1 LNHRDR
7 PTRHRERAFDEVYS
21 GYSGKFGE
29 FGRFGE
35 IRSKSFVTLTV
46 GVDPT
51 LSTLGASKGMALPLD
66 RHRKPAAARF
76 RNANQ
81 PRRHVFDKESGLLQG
96 TVELLVLKTLT
107 WGPMHGYGIASWI
120 ESVTADALSV
130 EEGSLYPAL
139 YRMAKKRWI
148 TAEWGLSENN
158 RRAKYYRLTAE
169 GRRQFRD
176 QTSGW
181 RRFASAVDQAIGST
195 VAPSWAK

>member
-1 LNHRDR
+1 
-7 PTRHRERAFDEVYS
+7 
-21 GYSGKFGE
+21 
-29 FGRFGE
+29 
-35 IRSKSFVTLTV
+35 
-46 GVDPT
+46 
-51 LSTLGASKGMALPLD
+51 
-66 RHRKPAAARF
+66 
-76 RNANQ
+76 
-81 PRRHVFDKESGLLQG
+81 VFDKESGLLQG

-107 WGPMHGYGIASWI
+107 WGPMHGYGIAEWI
-120 ESVTADALSV
+120 EHVTDDVLRV

-139 YRMAKKRWI
+139 YRMARKGWI

-181 RRFASAVDQAIGST
+181 RRFAAAVDQAISAS